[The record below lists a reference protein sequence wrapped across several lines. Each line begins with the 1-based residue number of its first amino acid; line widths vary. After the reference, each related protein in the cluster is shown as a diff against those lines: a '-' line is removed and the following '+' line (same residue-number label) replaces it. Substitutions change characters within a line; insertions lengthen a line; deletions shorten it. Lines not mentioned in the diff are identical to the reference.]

1 MFGVFVLH
9 NARFCLCLEKIIKCS
24 PCPFFLGGGGPHLRA
39 YLCSAGKHYNLATSA
54 RPAPNNTKFFLPVV
68 GQFAAVRDCFYLSH

>member
-24 PCPFFLGGGGPHLRA
+24 PCPFFGGGVLICELI
-39 YLCSAGKHYNLATSA
+39 YVQQEST
-54 RPAPNNTKFFLPVV
+54 TI
-68 GQFAAVRDCFYLSH
+68 